1 MAKQGKGYNQSM
13 FTNKDGYAKGGVNVK
28 IPSQNIQLDPRS
40 KGSIRGREY
49 IAQGN
54 SVDVRGTKAIRKEK
68 KPVKATWF

>member
-1 MAKQGKGYNQSM
+1 MAKEGKGYNQSM
-13 FTNKDGYAKGGVNVK
+13 FTNKDGYLKGGNK
-28 IPSQNIQLDPRS
+28 IEIPSQNIHLDPRS
-40 KGSIRGREY
+40 KGSIRGRDY